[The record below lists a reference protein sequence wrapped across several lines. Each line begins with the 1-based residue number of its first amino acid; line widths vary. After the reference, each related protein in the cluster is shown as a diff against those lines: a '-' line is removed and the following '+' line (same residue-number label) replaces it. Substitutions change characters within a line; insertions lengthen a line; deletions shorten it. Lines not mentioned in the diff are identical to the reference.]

1 MQKITI
7 NGTRVE
13 KALSVNEVTGD
24 MIRHKMYQF
33 PDSKKKGRYRCNYM
47 EIPISFDIETTT
59 LYERD
64 KDGAVDTSKV
74 IPSAFMYHWQMAIDD
89 IVVFGRH
96 WKEFQLMLKKL
107 EKNLDIRQ
115 DNRIIIWV
123 HNLAYEFQF
132 FRNFVKVV
140 DGFWRDT
147 YKPIYVVLE
156 SGIEF
161 RCSYMLTGL
170 SLYDL
175 TRKNDCFYRKEDD
188 FDYRKIRTPSTKL
201 MESELEYCYC
211 DVRGLN
217 EALTKQLQEH
227 YSTIPLTKTGY
238 VRRDFRNAMRKEKY
252 NRQLF
257 LDTRLS
263 AGLYRALRS
272 AFRGGDTHANYLF
285 ANQVIDEV
293 ESWDI
298 KSSYPACMM
307 YERYPMGPFFEGTL
321 HTLEK
326 MEDDFAYLLRV
337 KLVGVE
343 YASRDNCPYIAY
355 AKVSA
360 FEESQDNGRIITADT
375 VIGWFTDID
384 IRIILETYKIDSYEI
399 LDVFKARY
407 DFLPEEFT
415 NQVREYFKKK
425 TELDGKKDDYSKRIY
440 VESKERLNSAYGMTV
455 TRIDNPKVI
464 YENQEYKVEIPSIEK
479 TIQEHYKNR
488 NNFLPYQWG
497 VWITA
502 WARKRLRQGM
512 KIAGD
517 VHLYNDTDSVKCIA
531 EKRIDEGFGK
541 LNSQIEKEAAKHDM
555 IFKKSDGT
563 LAICG
568 IWEKEDYYDKFKTLG
583 AKKYIYEKAGKI
595 TSVIAGVSV
604 KAGSEYFQK
613 AGMDAFE
620 IGTTIKESGHLTAW
634 VNDEPVHKITVN
646 GEDIWTA
653 SNIALVDNVYT
664 IGISDDY
671 EGLLRMTQN
680 GVTYHG

>member
-7 NGTRVE
+7 NGTREE
-13 KALSVNEVTGD
+13 KVLSVNEVTGD

-33 PDSKKKGRYRCNYM
+33 SNSKKKGRYSCNYM

-89 IVVFGRH
+89 IVVFGRY

-285 ANQVIDEV
+285 SNQVIDDV

-307 YERYPMGPFFEGTL
+307 YERYPIGPFFEGTL
-321 HTLEK
+321 HNLEK

-343 YASRDNCPYIAY
+343 YVSRDNCPYIAY

-415 NQVREYFKKK
+415 SQVREYFKKK

-440 VESKERLNSAYGMTV
+440 IESKERLNSAYGMTV

-464 YENQEYKVEIPSIEK
+464 YENQEYKVEIPSIES

-531 EKRIDEGFGK
+531 EKRIDEGFSK

-613 AGMDAFE
+613 AGMDTFE